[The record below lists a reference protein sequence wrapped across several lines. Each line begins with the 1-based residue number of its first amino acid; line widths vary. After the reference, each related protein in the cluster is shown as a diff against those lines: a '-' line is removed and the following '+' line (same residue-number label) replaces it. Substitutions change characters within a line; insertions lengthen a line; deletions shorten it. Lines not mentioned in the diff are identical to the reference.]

1 MEWHGKVKKG
11 NLKGEKINT
20 VAIFYINFIFVY
32 VYVCSSTHILTTNL
46 DIHEKVRNL
55 FWMII

>member
-1 MEWHGKVKKG
+1 MEWHDKVKKG
-11 NLKGEKINT
+11 NLKREKVLLPYATTSILS
-20 VAIFYINFIFVY
+20 VY
-32 VYVCSSTHILTTNL
+32 VWLKYTHVLTTIL